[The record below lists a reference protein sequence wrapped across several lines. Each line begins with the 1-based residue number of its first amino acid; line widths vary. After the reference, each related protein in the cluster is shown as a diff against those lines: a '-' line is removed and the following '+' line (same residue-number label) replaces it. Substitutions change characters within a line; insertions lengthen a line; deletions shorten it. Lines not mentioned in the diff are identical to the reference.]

1 MLKKALR
8 KIIGTK
14 KSNKSSKINSI
25 SKLNL
30 KDKTA
35 LVRVDFNVPIEKKGR
50 TRKISDNNK
59 IKAVIPTIKY
69 LLQQNCKIVLMS
81 HLGRPKGHVVPE
93 LRMNIVAKELKIL
106 LPRKKV
112 TKLNNCIGA
121 EIRDRISKMKS
132 KEIVLLENLRF
143 YKEEEENDYAFAH
156 SLANLAEVY
165 INDAFAICHRK
176 HASVSAITKFVPSC
190 AGFLLQ
196 TEILNMNRAFRPE
209 RPAVWLMG
217 GAKLKKVELLENA
230 FKKADCILIGGA
242 LAFSFLKARGISVG
256 HSMVDKDSV
265 RLARQVLMHKNAWKI
280 ILPLDFNCA
289 KNISTK
295 AKVIERNFNKI
306 GNDEIGLDIGPKTV
320 ELFELYL
327 RKAKTVVW
335 NGPMG
340 YFEIS
345 KFAKSSR
352 HLAKVIAEIP
362 VFSICGGGETSAMI
376 KKFKLVKGFTHI
388 STGGGAS
395 LAYLSGNKLPGIQA
409 LEDNYV
415 TFHRKIFRKK
425 ARKKSF
431 HTRLGV

>member
-1 MLKKALR
+1 MLKKVIK

-14 KSNKSSKINSI
+14 QINKPRKINSI

-30 KDKTA
+30 KGKTV

-50 TRKISDNNK
+50 VRKISDSSK
-59 IKAVIPTIKY
+59 IKAVLPTIKY
-69 LLQQNCKIVLMS
+69 LLQQDCKIVLMS
-81 HLGRPKGHVVPE
+81 HLDRPKDHVVPE
-93 LRMNIVAKELKIL
+93 LRMNIVAKELKNL
-106 LPRKKV
+106 LPRKNIK
-112 TKLNNCIGA
+112 KLNNCIGK
-121 EIRDRISKMKS
+121 EIRDKIVQMKN
-132 KEIVLLENLRF
+132 KDIVLLENLRF
-143 YKEEEENDYAFAH
+143 YKEEEENDYVFAH
-156 SLANLAEVY
+156 SLAELADVY

-176 HASVSAITKFVPSC
+176 HASVSAITKFIPSA

-196 TEILNMNRAFRPE
+196 TEILNMNKAFKPE

-217 GAKLKKVELLENA
+217 GAKLKKVKLLENA
-230 FKKADCILIGGA
+230 LNKADCILIGGA
-242 LAFSFLKARGISVG
+242 LVFSFLKARGISVG
-256 HSMVDKDSV
+256 HSLVDKESV
-265 RLARQVLMHKNAWKI
+265 QLARKVLMHKNAWKI
-280 ILPLDFNCA
+280 ILPLDFACA
-289 KNISTK
+289 KKISTN
-295 AKVIERNFNKI
+295 AKVVERDFNKI
-306 GNDEIGLDIGPKTV
+306 KNDEIGLDIGPKTT

-345 KFAKSSR
+345 KFAKGSR

-376 KKFKLVKGFTHI
+376 KKFKLTKGLTHV

-395 LAYLSGNKLPGIQA
+395 LAYLSGKKLPGVKA

-415 TFHRKIFRKK
+415 NFHRKVFRKK
-425 ARKKSF
+425 AAKKSF
-431 HTRLGV
+431 HMKLN